1 MVVKIEMKLC
11 LQSTYHRP
19 WYLIGVQETAIVM
32 LFFLH
37 SNVPYLIL
45 FWSFF
50 IYFKDFDNL
59 DNYKKKLV
67 YNAAIITF
75 YLLKM
80 MSLEKCKIKIVYFL
94 GKAAKH

>member
-1 MVVKIEMKLC
+1 MKTEMKLC

-50 IYFKDFDNL
+50 IYFKDYFASKPL
-59 DNYKKKLV
+59 SVSFTEL
-67 YNAAIITF
+67 ITF
-75 YLLKM
+75 L
-80 MSLEKCKIKIVYFL
+80 SLRNNKRQSGV
-94 GKAAKH
+94 